1 MHRSTTALAV
11 AAAAAVMFAPMAHA
25 DDVDNM
31 ERDAKAAGVPLTF
44 RTGALAGSL
53 CVTNQ
58 MGSMLSIDD
67 AQVVADLSKSMDAK
81 HAQALWASVKKNC
94 PKSGG

>member
-1 MHRSTTALAV
+1 MHRSTIGVIASAAL
-11 AAAAAVMFAPMAHA
+11 MFAPMAHA

-53 CVTNQ
+53 CVTSQ
-58 MGSMLSIDD
+58 MGALFGVDD

-81 HAQALWASVKKNC
+81 QAQALWATVKKNC